1 MRHQPNNTSAATPGD
16 RSPLTF
22 FALVFA
28 LSIPF
33 WLIGAVTRLQL
44 SPNLPISSFIWV
56 RPVIAVSI
64 LGYRRQGAGGV
75 SALLRRSFDVT
86 GIQATVWLFPAVL
99 LLPST
104 QAITYGAMRLL
115 SLPLPAVQFP

>member
-1 MRHQPNNTSAATPGD
+1 LRHQPDNTSAATPGD

-33 WLIGAVTRLQL
+33 WLIGALTRLQL

-56 RPVIAVSI
+56 CPAIAASSLV
-64 LGYRRQGAGGV
+64 YHRQGAGGV

-86 GIQATVWLFPAVL
+86 GIQATVWVFPAVL
-99 LLPST
+99 LLPSI
-104 QAITYGAMRLL
+104 QAITHGAMRLL
-115 SLPLPAVQFP
+115 SLP